1 MPQTS
6 PQKSVLGMSL
16 KEEAFFRAL
25 LCHGPSSIGEIAKRS
40 CVERTTAYALVE
52 RLQARGFVKKT
63 QEGKKKRFLAEDAGS
78 LQTLV
83 HDALNE
89 LTEGISQK
97 REFSGKEEKS
107 KIFFYKGDAGFKATW
122 ETLFNSGAKEYCI
135 MTNGE
140 DMLSFVRKEYIT
152 GKIIRE
158 KLGKS
163 IRSRQIIQVSSY
175 AKEIAK
181 KDIFENR
188 STKFFPYPKKFPFT
202 KIIFGDS
209 VAFISPN
216 LENTLFVVKNKLLK
230 EAEQSAF
237 DSLWELLPFRK

>member
-1 MPQTS
+1 
-6 PQKSVLGMSL
+6 
-16 KEEAFFRAL
+16 
-25 LCHGPSSIGEIAKRS
+25 
-40 CVERTTAYALVE
+40 
-52 RLQARGFVKKT
+52 
-63 QEGKKKRFLAEDAGS
+63 
-78 LQTLV
+78 
-83 HDALNE
+83 
-89 LTEGISQK
+89 
-97 REFSGKEEKS
+97 
-107 KIFFYKGDAGFKATW
+107 
-122 ETLFNSGAKEYCI
+122 

-188 STKFFPYPKKFPFT
+188 STKFFPCPKKFPFT